1 MGVVLWGSECMR
13 GRAQRPRSRH
23 IIISEF
29 QGGCGTHGNTYDTG
43 DSLAHLLAYMRRR
56 RCSLPRAK
64 TCRCRIWN
72 SPQFTFPPS
81 VVEAGSRAL
90 LTAAF
95 QAGGIACT
103 TPPPVSSTRSLLLR
117 THENGQRHRVRG
129 TAQSEGT
136 ANKKQYSTSA
146 TSGTCNWPTLSVLMQ
161 PELREN
167 KSNALLH

>member
-1 MGVVLWGSECMR
+1 M
-13 GRAQRPRSRH
+13 
-23 IIISEF
+23 
-29 QGGCGTHGNTYDTG
+29 GTHTIRVTPWRTSLRTCG
-43 DSLAHLLAYMRRR
+43 DADAACRVPRLAGAASGILPSSL
-56 RCSLPRAK
+56 SLPLL
-64 TCRCRIWN
+64 
-72 SPQFTFPPS
+72 
-81 VVEAGSRAL
+81 VEAGSRAL

-136 ANKKQYSTSA
+136 ANKKKCSTSA